1 MTVFL
6 CKPFAPDV
14 YQKSVPA
21 GKDSNACTMHR
32 TSRDANPQGSQIR
45 SAPPHSARRENP
57 YIGPR
62 NLHGILPAFLQND
75 FIPGSSLVKVRADSP
90 VLFVLDK
97 FLPATGPVIIR

>member
-1 MTVFL
+1 MTVSL
-6 CKPFAPDV
+6 CKPFAPEV

-21 GKDSNACTMHR
+21 GKDSNAC

-45 SAPPHSARRENP
+45 SAPPHAARRKNP

-75 FIPGSSLVKVRADSP
+75 FIPCSSLVKVRADSP

-97 FLPATGPVIIR
+97 FIPATGPVIVR